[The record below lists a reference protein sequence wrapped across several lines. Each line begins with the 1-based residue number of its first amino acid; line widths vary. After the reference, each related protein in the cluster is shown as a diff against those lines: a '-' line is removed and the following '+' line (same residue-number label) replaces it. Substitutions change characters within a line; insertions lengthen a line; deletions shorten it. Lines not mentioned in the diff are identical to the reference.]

1 MADQQDNLL
10 RFDHKGL
17 IVDKTGSIFGNPTR
31 VVELLL
37 GMVEELGTTLG
48 TTGDTNFK
56 RFSGRLYPKSSEF

>member
-10 RFDHKGL
+10 RFDHKGVV
-17 IVDKTGSIFGNPTR
+17 VDKSGSIFGNPSR

-56 RFSGRLYPKSSEF
+56 RFSGIIITNHSQL